1 MRALCV
7 VALVSIAATAA
18 VAQNRL
24 VKRPTSQP
32 ASRLFGAVE
41 LRNPDVLVRKLDI
54 VPGSNESVP
63 ATVHDYLL
71 ISFGDNALRVT
82 GYQTDFQLSFTNG
95 DIQVLQGGWPHKLN
109 NESDKGAQLV
119 MVEVER
125 NLFPRSA
132 VCGLAAKNCGE
143 TRFGK
148 SAQGEYSQ
156 ATLFET
162 DTAKL
167 FRVQLDSQVGMHQH
181 NDGRPHLL
189 IAITPFEGHADAD
202 AFSLQ
207 PREAH
212 WLSGGID
219 ELTNDGSA
227 QARFLILEL
236 KKKY

>member
-1 MRALCV
+1 MRVLCV
-7 VALVSIAATAA
+7 LTLVSMVAVPS
-18 VAQNRL
+18 VAQH
-24 VKRPTSQP
+24 RPTRPSTSQP
-32 ASRLFGAVE
+32 PSESLGTLE
-41 LRNPDVLVRKLDI
+41 LRNPDVLVRKLLI
-54 VPGSNESVP
+54 PAGAMQSVP
-63 ATVHDYLL
+63 TTVHDYLL
-71 ISFGDNALRVT
+71 ISFDDCALRVT
-82 GYQTDFQLSFTNG
+82 GYQTDFQLTFADG
-95 DIQVLQGGWPHKLN
+95 DVEVLQGGWPHKLK
-109 NESDKGAQLV
+109 NESANAAQFS

-132 VCGLAAKNCGE
+132 VCGLGAKNCGE

-189 IAITPFEGHADAD
+189 VAITSFEGHADSD

-207 PREAH
+207 SGEAH
-212 WLSGGID
+212 WVPGSID

-227 QARFLILEL
+227 QARFFVLEL